1 MPEKQRDQSED
12 DVVFGPYPEYT
23 QFDIRH
29 RKS

>member
-23 QFDIRH
+23 QAPKTSF
-29 RKS
+29 